1 MEWWAVCTAP
11 DRSTHSCVG
20 PNGAGIIAAPTQN
33 QKERPE
39 PSATA
44 ESFPSQ
50 SHSIRGVKGRNM
62 LQGQAL
68 GREQNT
74 LYKEIK
80 SVSVQPVMPH
90 ITTLVWGLFL
100 EWKAK
105 LFSFIRTG
113 ILHAQ
118 LLSNTCQ
125 RCQNVFQHL
134 DSHLT
139 IIPGGLVISW
149 KSDIGQMQK
158 KRKRKKIDICMEA
171 MTLISWSS
179 TPATPPLCTVR
190 HQASPIKESG
200 LFTIVP
206 ECVDFFFLV
215 NLLILYYICNSKFC
229 WH

>member
-1 MEWWAVCTAP
+1 MTRVILSPASTQRSPAEFLFFGALFNKSSVPLRTYRLSVPWSGCLWRSVRILNEFNGVMGCLYCPRSLHSQLCGSKWSWDHRYP
-11 DRSTHSCVG
+11 DTE
-20 PNGAGIIAAPTQN
+20 P
-33 QKERPE
+33 ERKAE

-50 SHSIRGVKGRNM
+50 SHSIRDVKGRNM

-139 IIPGGLVISW
+139 IIPG
-149 KSDIGQMQK
+149 KSEA
-158 KRKRKKIDICMEA
+158 KR
-171 MTLISWSS
+171 S
-179 TPATPPLCTVR
+179 
-190 HQASPIKESG
+190 
-200 LFTIVP
+200 
-206 ECVDFFFLV
+206 
-215 NLLILYYICNSKFC
+215 
-229 WH
+229 